1 MAFFPIRP
9 TRRHRAL
16 VAAGRSIAAAVVVL
30 VLLVG
35 PAPLSALEPVLPQF
49 FDVRGVAAD
58 DVLNVREGPGVHFP
72 IIGTLAPERRD
83 VEVLAVSD
91 NGRWGLINVDERRG
105 WVAMRYLAP
114 GRAPA
119 PLPFGLS
126 CGGTEPFWSLTL
138 RRNHR
143 AQARW
148 MFLDPARARARY
160 RSVWS
165 AAPAGSGLTE
175 PVALAL
181 QDEATATGVA
191 ATGIVRRAACTD
203 GMSDRL
209 YGLSIDLV
217 VTAGSERTYL
227 QGCCALSTE

>member
-1 MAFFPIRP
+1 MAFSP
-9 TRRHRAL
+9 TLPTHRHGAF
-16 VAAGRSIAAAVVVL
+16 VAAVLAVL
-30 VLLVG
+30 VLSVL
-35 PAPLSALEPVLPQF
+35 PAPLRALEPVLPQF

-58 DVLNVREGPGVHFP
+58 DVLNVREGPGAHFP
-72 IIGTLAPERRD
+72 IIGTLAPDRRD

-91 NGRWGLINVDERRG
+91 NGRWGMINVEDRTG

-126 CGGTEPFWSLTL
+126 CGGVEPFWSLTL
-138 RRNHR
+138 RHNQR
-143 AQARW
+143 ARARW
-148 MFLDPARARARY
+148 MFLDEGRMRARY

-203 GMSDRL
+203 GMSDRR
-209 YGLSIDLV
+209 YGFSIDLV
-217 VTAGSERTYL
+217 VSAGADRLYL
-227 QGCCALSTE
+227 QGCCALSAE